1 MNQGIKQALTLALLL
16 APFGATGEESFVP
29 SLEPHDAGVSITI
42 DDDLFSGPG
51 RDRDYTGGVTVTFS
65 GTRAEH
71 HPLSLDA
78 LLNRVDRH
86 LNVGAAEVSH
96 AIAFGV
102 MAFTPQDV
110 LASEPVFGDRPYA
123 SLAFVTSARRYV
135 STERDVVYHTA
146 LTVGVLGLDAVGSAH
161 RAIHRLSASDPLRGY
176 DHQISAGGEPTA
188 RYGFARQ
195 APIGRPSGTKD
206 LKWTASGSVGTVTE
220 GSLSLNGRWGH
231 IRSPWWTYTPEQSV
245 YSREPQPLAPVAAAE
260 AFVTAGAKVRVRA
273 YNAFLQGQFR
283 DSVVTYSAGELNPV
297 LVEAW
302 AGTALRRPSGVEI
315 RYLARWSSPELRSGP
330 GSRSI
335 LWGSLE
341 FVKPFGD

>member
-1 MNQGIKQALTLALLL
+1 MKKGITQALTLALLL
-16 APFGATGEESFVP
+16 APLAAASQERFVP
-29 SLEPHDAGVSITI
+29 ALEPHDAGVSISI

-65 GTRAEH
+65 GTRAAQH
-71 HPLSLDA
+71 VLSLDP

-86 LNVGAAEVSH
+86 FDAGPAEVSH

-110 LASEPVFGDRPYA
+110 AASEPVFDDRPYA

-135 STERDVVYHTA
+135 STERDAVYHTT
-146 LTVGVLGLDAVGSAH
+146 LTVGVLGLDAVGAAH
-161 RAIHRLSASDPLRGY
+161 RAIHRASASDPLRGY
-176 DHQISAGGEPTA
+176 EHQISAGGEPTA
-188 RYGFARQ
+188 RYGLARQ
-195 APIGRPSGTKD
+195 ALIGRASATRD
-206 LKWTASGSVGTVTE
+206 LKWTAAGSVGTITE

-231 IRSPWWTYTPEQSV
+231 LRSPWWSFTPEQSL
-245 YSREPQPLAPVAAAE
+245 YSRDPQPLVPLPDAE
-260 AFVTAGAKVRVRA
+260 AFIAVGAKIRARA

-283 DSVVTYSAGELNPV
+283 DSVVTYSSGELNPW
-297 LVEAW
+297 LAEAW
-302 AGTALRRPSGVEI
+302 AGAALRRPSGVEV

-330 GSRSI
+330 ASRSI

-341 FVKPFGD
+341 FVKPFGG